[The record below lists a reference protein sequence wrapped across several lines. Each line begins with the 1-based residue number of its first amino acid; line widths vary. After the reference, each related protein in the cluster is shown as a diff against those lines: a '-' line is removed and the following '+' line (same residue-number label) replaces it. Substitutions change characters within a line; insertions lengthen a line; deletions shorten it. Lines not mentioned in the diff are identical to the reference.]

1 MALSWGRGENVGS
14 FWQLVL
20 AFPCPFRHLGDV
32 QSPIAHPED
41 SGILPAIVI
50 TQADNE
56 LSYQVVIPAK
66 LTAGKGRIR
75 KQHYTLVEAQA
86 WAREQSRLL
95 KRGTDFL
102 ALNDKSRAQA
112 VSAFHQ
118 AHEARQCLTTLVTN
132 ALAAVK
138 LLGTPDLLVEAALFY
153 RARKA
158 NVVAMP
164 VVDAIEQLLAEKA
177 QDGLSFV
184 HLKDLRLRLACFTNK
199 FGMVDVGDLDA
210 PAIDA
215 WLRGLDVGKRSR
227 INYRRVVVGF
237 LKFCERRGWLAR
249 GVIDAK
255 AITTPKVKST
265 GTIAIFSPEQ
275 LQTLL
280 GHSCD
285 KLRPYFILGGLCGLR
300 TAETL
305 RLDWR
310 DVDFK
315 RNTVTISAQ
324 NAKTAS
330 RRIVPLCDA
339 ARQWLLPLRRESG
352 KVLNYHHVSKE
363 TDRLLAK
370 INKTAKTQ
378 LDWSNNALRHSYISY
393 RVSTVQDVAKVAL
406 EAGNSPA
413 MIFKNYR
420 ELVTDEAAAAW
431 FNVKPATPAENI
443 VPLGKAG

>member
-1 MALSWGRGENVGS
+1 MAVVGS
-14 FWQLVL
+14 LFLL
-20 AFPCPFRHLGDV
+20 SPALFGTLGTV
-32 QSPIAHPED
+32 QSPIDHPED

-50 TQADNE
+50 TKADNG
-56 LSYQVVIPAK
+56 LSYQVVVPAK

-102 ALNDKSRAQA
+102 ALNDTSRAQA
-112 VSAFHQ
+112 VSAYHM
-118 AHEARQCLTTLVTN
+118 AADAKLCITTLVSK
-132 ALAAVK
+132 AIDAVK

-153 RARKA
+153 QARKA

-164 VVDAIEQLLAEKA
+164 AVDAVEQLLAEKA

-199 FGMVDVGDLDA
+199 FGVVNVGDLDA

-310 DVDFK
+310 DIDFK

-330 RRIVPLCDA
+330 RRIVPLCEA

-363 TDRLLAK
+363 TDRLLEK
-370 INKTAKTQ
+370 INKTAKTP

-393 RVSTVQDVAKVAL
+393 RTSAVQDVAKVAL